1 MNYGEYFDRTK
12 AKNTA
17 TTTSAAAGCIL
28 YCCMENNMKM
38 SEKFIVF

>member
-1 MNYGEYFDRTK
+1 MNYGEYFDRAK

-17 TTTSAAAGCIL
+17 TTAAAGCIL
-28 YCCMENNMKM
+28 YCCMENNMEM